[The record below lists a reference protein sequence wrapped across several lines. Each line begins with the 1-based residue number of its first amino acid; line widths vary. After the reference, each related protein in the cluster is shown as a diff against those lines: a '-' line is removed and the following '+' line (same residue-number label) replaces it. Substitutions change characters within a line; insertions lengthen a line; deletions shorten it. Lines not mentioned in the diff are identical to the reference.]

1 MNNNYITEL
10 TEMFKTLQTTDKL
23 VDTQA
28 LNKIM
33 KTMLYM
39 YILENRSKKNGIYPL
54 NLSPLQELQHAWYFI
69 NGVNATL
76 TDYKE
81 Q

>member
-10 TEMFKTLQTTDKL
+10 TELFKTLQTTDKL

-39 YILENRSKKNGIYPL
+39 YILENRSKENGIRPL
-54 NLSPLQELQHAWYFI
+54 SLSPLQELQHAWYFI
-69 NGVNATL
+69 NGANATL

>member
-10 TEMFKTLQTTDKL
+10 TELFKTLQTTDKL

-39 YILENRSKKNGIYPL
+39 YILENRSKEKGLCPL
-54 NLSPLQELQHAWYFI
+54 SLSPLQELQHAWYFI